1 MGSGWVDSGT
11 AGLVL
16 GISLGMLVVGALVA
30 PILIVRMP
38 ADYFVRPPGG
48 ERESKPGIAR
58 TAMRV
63 LKNTLG
69 VLLVLAGLAMLVL
82 PGQGILTL
90 LIGISLL
97 DFPGKRRL
105 EQRLLS
111 IHAVERVV
119 QAIRHRAGRPPLQL
133 EPHRRSVRP

>member
-1 MGSGWVDSGT
+1 
-11 AGLVL
+11 LVL
-16 GISLGMLVVGALVA
+16 GISVGMLVAGALVA

-38 ADYFVRPPGG
+38 ADYFVRRSGG
-48 ERESKPGIAR
+48 ERESKASITR
-58 TAMRV
+58 TVMRV
-63 LKNTLG
+63 LKNALG
-69 VLLVLAGLAMLVL
+69 LLLVLAGVAMLVL

-97 DFPGKRRL
+97 NFPGKRRFQ
-105 EQRLLS
+105 QRLLR

-133 EPHRRSVRP
+133 EPHPPSAHP

>member
-1 MGSGWVDSGT
+1 MGWGWVDSGT

-16 GISLGMLVVGALVA
+16 GVSLGMLIVGALVA
-30 PILIVRMP
+30 PIIIVRMP
-38 ADYFVRPPGG
+38 ADYFVRSPGG
-48 ERESKPGIAR
+48 ERESKAGITR
-58 TAMRV
+58 TVMRV
-63 LKNTLG
+63 LKNVLG
-69 VLLVLAGLAMLVL
+69 FLLVLAGLAMLVL

-97 DFPGKRRL
+97 NFPGKRRFQ
-105 EQRLLS
+105 QRLLR

-133 EPHRRSVRP
+133 ETHPNPHP

>member
-1 MGSGWVDSGT
+1 
-11 AGLVL
+11 
-16 GISLGMLVVGALVA
+16 MLIVGALVA

-38 ADYFVRPPGG
+38 ADYFVRSPAG
-48 ERESKPGIAR
+48 EREPRAGMTR
-58 TAMRV
+58 TVVRV
-63 LKNTLG
+63 LKNVLG

-97 DFPGKRRL
+97 NFPGKRRFQ
-105 EQRLLS
+105 QRLLS

-119 QAIRHRAGRPPLQL
+119 QAIRHRAGRPPLEL
-133 EPHRRSVRP
+133 EPRPSPPP

>member
-1 MGSGWVDSGT
+1 MGLGWLDSGT

-16 GISLGMLVVGALVA
+16 GISLGMLIAGALVA

-38 ADYFVRPPGG
+38 ADYFVRHSEG
-48 ERESKPGIAR
+48 ERESKASIAR
-58 TAMRV
+58 TVMRV
-63 LKNTLG
+63 LKNALG
-69 VLLVLAGLAMLVL
+69 LLLVLAGVAMLVL

-97 DFPGKRRL
+97 NFPGKRRFQ
-105 EQRLLS
+105 QRLLR

-119 QAIRHRAGRPPLQL
+119 QAIRHRAGRPPLEL
-133 EPHRRSVRP
+133 EQHHPNAHP

>member
-1 MGSGWVDSGT
+1 MGWSWVDSGT

-16 GISLGMLVVGALVA
+16 GISVGMLIVGALVA
-30 PILIVRMP
+30 PILIVQMP
-38 ADYFVRPPGG
+38 ADYFVRRSGG
-48 ERESKPGIAR
+48 EQESRSSITR
-58 TAMRV
+58 TMMRA
-63 LKNTLG
+63 LKNALG
-69 VLLVLAGLAMLVL
+69 LLLVLAGLAMLVL

-97 DFPGKRRL
+97 NFPGKRRL
-105 EQRLLS
+105 QQRLLR

-133 EPHRRSVRP
+133 EPQHPSAPP